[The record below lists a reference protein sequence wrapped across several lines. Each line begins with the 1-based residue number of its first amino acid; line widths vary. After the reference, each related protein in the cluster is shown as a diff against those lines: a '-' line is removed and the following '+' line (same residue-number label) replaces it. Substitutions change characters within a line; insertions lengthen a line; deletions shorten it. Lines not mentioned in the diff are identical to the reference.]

1 MKERPEKES
10 ASVDNRQHSPYS
22 LTRPARD
29 PAGCSIYMP
38 LFTTTSYPLSSLVV
52 DIEHGKIGLPDLQRP
67 FVWPNVNVR
76 NLFDSL
82 YKGYPA
88 GYLLFWET
96 GMDSAVKSIGATA
109 DAKPASLA
117 IVDGQQR
124 LTSLYAVMKGKE
136 VLRADFRKERIR
148 IAFDPLRERFDVA
161 DASTVK
167 DKAYIP
173 DISEIWKPGIAL
185 YLYASA
191 FVTELKKSREGM
203 GQEVT
208 NEEVN
213 KIHQAISELHSL
225 QSYAFTTLTLNVSVG
240 PDIVAEVFV
249 RINGEGKKLNQSD
262 FIMTLMSVSWEEG
275 RVELEAF
282 ARAAT
287 LPTPDKASP
296 FNHFIKPA
304 PDQMLRVSVGLGLKR
319 ARLENVYGVLRGR
332 DAMTGEVDKEK
343 SKAQF
348 ALVAAAQAKALNLTN
363 WHHFLGALSLA
374 GYRHQNMISSQ
385 TAIIYSYVLY
395 LIGIIDHSIQ
405 KIAMRQA
412 VAEFFFMASM
422 TGRYTSSPETSFEF
436 DIAQLRGL
444 QSSEAYLAML
454 RQICETALTNDYWEI
469 TLPNALA
476 TAASRSPSRFAY
488 QAALVL
494 LNARALYSPL
504 KVADMIDPAVKGPKA
519 AFEQHHL
526 FPRGYLKKQGITEI
540 REVNQIAN
548 FAVVEW
554 PDNLIISDKAP
565 ADYAPTFDAAM
576 SGVDRDQMLKWHAL
590 PHEWWNLPYEEF
602 LKARRSR
609 MAALVR
615 DSYHKLCNY
624 SPKSVASTINIVE
637 LLASGE
643 SNNVEFKS
651 TLRTNLHTG
660 QPDEKMHL
668 AVLKSIAGFMNAKG
682 GTLLIGVS
690 DIGDAIGLAADAFE
704 SEDKMGQ
711 HLVSLVKGRLGDVF
725 LTYAHS
731 HFEDSQGYRVLVVR
745 ADPVYK
751 PCFVKDGNASRFYV
765 RAGNTTQE
773 LTGNSLTD
781 YVQQRFKP

>member
-1 MKERPEKES
+1 
-10 ASVDNRQHSPYS
+10 
-22 LTRPARD
+22 
-29 PAGCSIYMP
+29 MP

-67 FVWPNVNVR
+67 FVWPNVKVR

-96 GMDSAVKSIGATA
+96 GMDSAVKPIGATA
-109 DAKPASLA
+109 EAKPASLA

-148 IAFDPLRERFDVA
+148 IAFDPLLERFDVA

-167 DKAYIP
+167 DPAYVP
-173 DISEIWKPGIAL
+173 DISEIWKAGTAL
-185 YLYASA
+185 YPFASN
-191 FVTELKKSREGM
+191 FVNNLKKSRD
-203 GQEVT
+203 VSDA
-208 NEEVN
+208 EVN
-213 KIHQAISELHSL
+213 KIHEAISELHAL
-225 QSYAFTTLTLNVSVG
+225 QSYAFTTLTLNASVG
-240 PDIVAEVFV
+240 PDVVAEVFV

-287 LPTPDKASP
+287 LPAPDKVSP

-332 DAMTGEVDKEK
+332 DAATGEVDKEK

-348 ALVAAAQAKALNLTN
+348 ALVSNAQAKALNLTN
-363 WHHFLGALSLA
+363 WHHFLGGLSLA

-385 TAIIYSYVLY
+385 TVIIYSYVLY
-395 LIGIIDHSIQ
+395 LIGIVDHSISRT
-405 KIAMRQA
+405 AMRQA

-444 QSSEAYLAML
+444 QSGEAYLAML

-504 KVADMIDPAVKGPKA
+504 KVVDMIDPAIKGPKA

-526 FPRGYLKKQGITEI
+526 FPRGYLRKLGITEI

-565 ADYAPTFDAAM
+565 AEYAPSFDTAM
-576 SGVDRDQMLKWHAL
+576 SGIDRDQMLKWHAL

-602 LKARRSR
+602 LKSRRSR
-609 MAALVR
+609 MAALV
-615 DSYHKLCNY
+615 SEAYHKLCNN
-624 SPKSVASTINIVE
+624 SPKSHSSSINVHE

-643 SNNVEFKS
+643 SSNVEFKS

-660 QPDEKMHL
+660 QPDEKMQL
-668 AVLKSIAGFMNAKG
+668 AALKSIAGFMNAKG

-690 DIGDAIGLAADAFE
+690 DVGDAIGLAADAFD

-711 HLVSLVKGRLGDVF
+711 HLVSLLKGRLGDVF

-731 HFEDSQGYRVLVVR
+731 RFEDSQGHRILVVR

-751 PCFVKDGNASRFYV
+751 PCFVKDGNAARFYV

-781 YVQQRFKP
+781 YVQQRFKH